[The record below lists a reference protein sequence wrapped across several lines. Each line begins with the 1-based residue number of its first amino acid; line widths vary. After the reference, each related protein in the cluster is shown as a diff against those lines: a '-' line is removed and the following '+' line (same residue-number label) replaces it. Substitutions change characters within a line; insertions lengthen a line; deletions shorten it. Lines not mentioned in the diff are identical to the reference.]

1 MPERLNFEERTT
13 LLKLARQSL
22 INAAN
27 DRPAPPLPKDLP
39 AALLEEGASFVTL
52 TVSGRLRGCIG
63 TLQAY
68 QPLANDVRQRAAQ
81 QQWRI
86 IAFQGYAQ
94 TRWMQSTS
102 KSPD

>member
-52 TVSGRLRGCIG
+52 TVSGC
-63 TLQAY
+63 AAA
-68 QPLANDVRQRAAQ
+68 LAPSGV
-81 QQWRI
+81 
-86 IAFQGYAQ
+86 
-94 TRWMQSTS
+94 STV
-102 KSPD
+102 SP